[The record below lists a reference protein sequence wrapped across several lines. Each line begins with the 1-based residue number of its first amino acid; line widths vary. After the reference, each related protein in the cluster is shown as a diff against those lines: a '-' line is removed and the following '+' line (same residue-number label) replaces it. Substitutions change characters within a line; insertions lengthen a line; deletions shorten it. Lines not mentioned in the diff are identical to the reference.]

1 MMRYNNY
8 CAMCTDSNETVMQS
22 QPCGCGGTA
31 DTLDLGSSAERR
43 EGSNPFI
50 RTCLRNSMVEYHTFN
65 VRVVGSSPTGD
76 ILAEV
81 AQLAVQRFC
90 KP

>member
-8 CAMCTDSNETVMQS
+8 CAMCTGSNETVMQS

-50 RTCLRNSMVEYHTFN
+50 RIMGWAWRTDEVDRSSGE
-65 VRVVGSSPTGD
+65 VR
-76 ILAEV
+76 IL
-81 AQLAVQRFC
+81 
-90 KP
+90 

>member
-1 MMRYNNY
+1 MMWYNNY

-22 QPCGCGGTA
+22 QPCGCGGMA

-50 RTCLRNSMVEYHTFN
+50 RTMELWCNGQHRRLL
-65 VRVVGSSPTGD
+65 
-76 ILAEV
+76 I
-81 AQLAVQRFC
+81 C
-90 KP
+90 